1 MSYLK
6 HIQVKIRHDH
16 PLGVILDIL
25 DKAGIKIVPYYLF
38 MEKLTEG
45 GQPHLEA
52 GFDDYSTTFLDS
64 GDMKVIAEI
73 PARNT
78 SEEQLMQRLKE
89 GQMCFGAKK
98 RGQLIAFTWVD
109 LHECHYKGYRFLLK
123 EDEAYL
129 FDAHTLMS
137 FRGKGIAP
145 YTRYEL
151 NKELDRLNIKRLYS
165 ISNRLHTSSVKFK
178 MKLNAK
184 AIDWGIHVELFKKW
198 HFSTKAKGYRD

>member
-1 MSYLK
+1 M
-6 HIQVKIRHDH
+6 KIRYDH

-25 DKAGIKIVPYYLF
+25 DKAGIKIVPYCLF
-38 MEKLTEG
+38 LEKLTVSG
-45 GQPHLEA
+45 LPHVEA

-64 GDMKVIAEI
+64 GDMKVVAEI

-89 GQMCFGAKK
+89 GKMCFGVKK
-98 RGQLIAFTWVD
+98 DGQLVAFTWVD

-129 FDAHTLMS
+129 FDVHTLMS

-145 YTRYEL
+145 YMRYEL
-151 NKELDRLNIKRLYS
+151 YKELAGLSRKTLYS

-184 AIDWGIHVELFKKW
+184 AIDWGIHIELFKKS